1 VDSKDLIPL
10 EDFTVDVAVCLD
22 AWVGMVRHI
31 KSKIRLKFPDGSIC
45 AMEDHIAE
53 ELEDVIDK
61 RDDVRILM
69 FDDSYLSVISSP
81 IGFNTH

>member
-1 VDSKDLIPL
+1 MDSKDLIPL